1 MFANCDVNPGS
12 PRITEP
18 GVALTLH
25 SFPRNPTRT
34 HRFFVRSFEFSLLPQ
49 TEKLTQWEWE
59 AAMDPLVFLLGCAIF
74 AIIIGVVI
82 IKLFGSRR
90 NSAYVSDVD
99 AEQDAIENK
108 YNALREEVLPK
119 AEMGTRRRL
128 NEQEPLKP
136 VRS

>member
-1 MFANCDVNPGS
+1 
-12 PRITEP
+12 
-18 GVALTLH
+18 
-25 SFPRNPTRT
+25 
-34 HRFFVRSFEFSLLPQ
+34 
-49 TEKLTQWEWE
+49 
-59 AAMDPLVFLLGCAIF
+59 
-74 AIIIGVVI
+74 
-82 IKLFGSRR
+82 LFGSRR

>member
-1 MFANCDVNPGS
+1 
-12 PRITEP
+12 
-18 GVALTLH
+18 
-25 SFPRNPTRT
+25 
-34 HRFFVRSFEFSLLPQ
+34 
-49 TEKLTQWEWE
+49 
-59 AAMDPLVFLLGCAIF
+59 MDPLVFLLGCAIF
-74 AIIIGVVI
+74 AIIIGAVI

-136 VRS
+136 IRS

>member
-1 MFANCDVNPGS
+1 
-12 PRITEP
+12 
-18 GVALTLH
+18 
-25 SFPRNPTRT
+25 
-34 HRFFVRSFEFSLLPQ
+34 VRSFQESDLACQVIITVLHCERLAVTRERP
-49 TEKLTQWEWE
+49 EIAEM
-59 AAMDPLVFLLGCAIF
+59 AF
-74 AIIIGVVI
+74 ATVVI

-108 YNALREEVLPK
+108 YNALRKEVLPK
-119 AEMGTRRRL
+119 AEMETRRRL

>member
-1 MFANCDVNPGS
+1 MFANCDVNPGG

-25 SFPRNPTRT
+25 GFPRNSTRT
-34 HRFFVRSFEFSLLPQ
+34 HRFFVRSVEFSLLPQ

-90 NSAYVSDVD
+90 NSAYVSDAN
-99 AEQDAIENK
+99 AEQDAIDTN
-108 YNALREEVLPK
+108 YNPLRDAILP
-119 AEMGTRRRL
+119 
-128 NEQEPLKP
+128 PLEL
-136 VRS
+136 

>member
-1 MFANCDVNPGS
+1 
-12 PRITEP
+12 
-18 GVALTLH
+18 
-25 SFPRNPTRT
+25 
-34 HRFFVRSFEFSLLPQ
+34 
-49 TEKLTQWEWE
+49 
-59 AAMDPLVFLLGCAIF
+59 LGCAIF

-119 AEMGTRRRL
+119 AEMGNRRRL

-136 VRS
+136 IRS

>member
-18 GVALTLH
+18 GLALTLH

-34 HRFFVRSFEFSLLPQ
+34 HRFFLRSFEFSLLPQ

-74 AIIIGVVI
+74 AIIIGAVI
-82 IKLFGSRR
+82 IKVVRLSE
-90 NSAYVSDVD
+90 
-99 AEQDAIENK
+99 EQR
-108 YNALREEVLPK
+108 LC
-119 AEMGTRRRL
+119 RRRG
-128 NEQEPLKP
+128 
-136 VRS
+136 R